1 MNQDLSSI
9 GDVSRKIGIARHKI
23 EYAIVNGS
31 ILEPKIRIANKRA
44 FNESE
49 VNTIA
54 KYFGKTIEVG
64 NTDEGVENEA
74 TL

>member
-1 MNQDLSSI
+1 MNQNLSSI

-31 ILEPKIRIANKRA
+31 ILEPQIRIANKRA

-54 KYFGKTIEVG
+54 KYFGKKIEIG
-64 NTDEGVENEA
+64 KTEKGESNEA